1 MKTHQRLEMERVMAA
16 DASGQRGIDDL
27 KDDMVQSGKCKLR
40 MVARCSTLSVSFLV
54 VSSLVVNIAVLVAV
68 CTVLVAFPSS
78 ERITFVW
85 GAPTAGRGILLSIY
99 FAILFMSGVLLA
111 AHSRCADKKPVQ
123 HMVAAMLATQIAYK
137 ITTPITA
144 GALNPVALSNL
155 AISLLHAA
163 TLYKLWNHHVHAAT

>member
-1 MKTHQRLEMERVMAA
+1 
-16 DASGQRGIDDL
+16 
-27 KDDMVQSGKCKLR
+27 
-40 MVARCSTLSVSFLV
+40 
-54 VSSLVVNIAVLVAV
+54 VNIAVLVAV

-85 GAPTAGRGILLSIY
+85 GPPTAGRGILLSIY
-99 FAILFMSGVLLA
+99 FAILFMSGALLA

-123 HMVAAMLATQIAYK
+123 YMVAALLATQIAYK
-137 ITTPITA
+137 ITTPATA

-163 TLYKLWNHHVHAAT
+163 TLYKLWYHHVRGAA